1 MKITKIAAVFL
12 VMAFSGKMMAQ
23 ETEKQLLI
31 KDADDKF
38 PIADALVKYNQG
50 NSHTHTG
57 TDGTFAIPVKSL
69 PDTLV
74 ISRQGYDEVKW
85 VMTNEDDKNK
95 VIFLQHKPFQI
106 SEVAIN
112 HSSFLSALTKVD
124 LNKFPVNS
132 AQDLLRKV
140 PGLFIAQHAGG
151 GKAEQLF

>member
-12 VMAFSGKMMAQ
+12 VIAFSGKIMAQ
-23 ETEKQLLI
+23 EAEKQLLV
-31 KDADDKF
+31 KDAEDKF
-38 PIADALVKYNQG
+38 PIADVLVKYNHG

-57 TDGTFAIPVKSL
+57 TDGTFAIPVQLL

-85 VMTNEDDKNK
+85 VVTNEDDKNK

-112 HSSFLSALTKVD
+112 HSSFYL
-124 LNKFPVNS
+124 P
-132 AQDLLRKV
+132 LLKW
-140 PGLFIAQHAGG
+140 I
-151 GKAEQLF
+151 

>member
-85 VMTNEDDKNK
+85 VMTNEDDKIK
-95 VIFLQHKPFQI
+95 LFFYSI
-106 SEVAIN
+106 SLFR
-112 HSSFLSALTKVD
+112 SLK
-124 LNKFPVNS
+124 
-132 AQDLLRKV
+132 LLLITVRSY
-140 PGLFIAQHAGG
+140 QR
-151 GKAEQLF
+151 

>member
-95 VIFLQHKPFQI
+95 VIFYSISLFRSLKLLLITVRSYQRLQKLI
-106 SEVAIN
+106 
-112 HSSFLSALTKVD
+112 
-124 LNKFPVNS
+124 
-132 AQDLLRKV
+132 
-140 PGLFIAQHAGG
+140 
-151 GKAEQLF
+151 